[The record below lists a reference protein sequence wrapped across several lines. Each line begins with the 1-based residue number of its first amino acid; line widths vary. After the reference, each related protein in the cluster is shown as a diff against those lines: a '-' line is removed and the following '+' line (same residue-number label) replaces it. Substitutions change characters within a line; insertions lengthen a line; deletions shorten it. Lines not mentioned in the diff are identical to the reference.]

1 MGSAK
6 APGSWRSKKFSRLIA
21 KRMNSAYQARDPVL
35 VMTCL
40 EGILYAPFATAATG
54 TRTSSELDPG
64 RDPECSRSPQERID
78 LPVLVGSVEG
88 DLIVVLVGKI
98 RRPKLDRPFIVGCS
112 EPQARIHD
120 SI

>member
-6 APGSWRSKKFSRLIA
+6 APGSWRSKKFSRLMA

-35 VMTCL
+35 V
-40 EGILYAPFATAATG
+40 ATAAAIG

-64 RDPECSRSPQERID
+64 RHPECSRSPQERID

-88 DLIVVLVGKI
+88 DLIVVLVGEI
-98 RRPKLDRPFIVGCS
+98 RRPKLDRPFIVGCP
-112 EPQARIHD
+112 EP
-120 SI
+120 